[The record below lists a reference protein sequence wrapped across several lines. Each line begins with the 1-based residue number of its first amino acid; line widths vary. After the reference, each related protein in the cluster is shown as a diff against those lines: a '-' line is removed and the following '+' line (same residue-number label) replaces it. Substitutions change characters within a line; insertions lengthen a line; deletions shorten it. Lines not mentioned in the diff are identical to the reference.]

1 MLLVETV
8 RPRHLNEI
16 VGQDKVVKSLREYQ
30 KIPWETP
37 HLMFYGPPGCGKT
50 SAIHAWANEVYKED
64 RESSVRFV
72 NMSGERSVQT
82 IIKKIH
88 AVCRYFHEK
97 RGTRGL
103 IVCDEADCMTSE
115 AQEVMAYCVGLYEK
129 RWIFCF
135 IMNNLSKIT
144 PRLQKLCHLFRF
156 EPIYDTKALVKRAL
170 GDSVSLEDIGKLD
183 DYYQGDLRRVMNAAQ
198 GHFVETEDFI
208 PEWKIDLPVEKID
221 RMTILRRIK
230 AKLDVNLHELSLD
243 DLEIILSTAVGLY
256 RPGSILPYREVV
268 LRYI

>member
-16 VGQDKVVKSLREYQ
+16 VGQERVVKSLREYQ
-30 KIPWETP
+30 KTPWETP

-97 RGTRGL
+97 RGT
-103 IVCDEADCMTSE
+103 
-115 AQEVMAYCVGLYEK
+115 
-129 RWIFCF
+129 
-135 IMNNLSKIT
+135 
-144 PRLQKLCHLFRF
+144 
-156 EPIYDTKALVKRAL
+156 
-170 GDSVSLEDIGKLD
+170 GD
-183 DYYQGDLRRVMNAAQ
+183 
-198 GHFVETEDFI
+198 
-208 PEWKIDLPVEKID
+208 
-221 RMTILRRIK
+221 
-230 AKLDVNLHELSLD
+230 
-243 DLEIILSTAVGLY
+243 
-256 RPGSILPYREVV
+256 
-268 LRYI
+268 